1 MPFNIMTFSIMTL
14 NKMSFRIMTFSIV
27 TFSMMALSIMALSM
41 ISFSITINK
50 MQHSA
55 YWQCCYAEW
64 RLSFIPSLANKPFM
78 LIVLM
83 LNVVLLSFVAPRK
96 RLGDGF

>member
-1 MPFNIMTFSIMTL
+1 MPFSIMTFSIMTL
-14 NKMSFRIMTFSIV
+14 SKMSFRIMTFSIV